1 MVKELYFRRVE
12 EKVGKELEEASRC
25 MIIMDKGDTYF
36 ADDVS
41 FENGFVRFRPRLWK
55 WQDQYLRPEEDRPI
69 IIPGSQIRL
78 ILCE

>member
-1 MVKELYFRRVE
+1 MVKELYFKRVE

-41 FENGFVRFRPRLWK
+41 LESGFVRFRPRLWK
-55 WQDQYLRPEEDRPI
+55 VQDQHLRPEEDRPVI
-69 IIPGSQIRL
+69 FPESRIRL